1 MVFPQTDRRP
11 GPFPAVRLSHLEAD
25 ELPNTGDRRGSEAQ
39 RRGKGDP
46 SPRQVT
52 YVPFDP
58 SFEMPDEG
66 QADYESM
73 QHLSVMRAFAPRLGG
88 YLSGLV
94 WRLFLWR
101 NGMPGCRS
109 RALSGGVR

>member
-1 MVFPQTDRRP
+1 MLSLVHVPRRSVA
-11 GPFPAVRLSHLEAD
+11 PARMTRPVGC
-25 ELPNTGDRRGSEAQ
+25 P
-39 RRGKGDP
+39 
-46 SPRQVT
+46 VT
-52 YVPFDP
+52 VGEF
-58 SFEMPDEG
+58 
-66 QADYESM
+66 YESM

-94 WRLFLWR
+94 WRLFVWR